1 MGRCAASRSISA
13 SSEKA
18 TAALTDELDA
28 PFCRLYLVAPPGLRA
43 GGTSIDDFLGLLPAV
58 LAAGDV
64 ACLRLADGLGAAAI
78 GRIARVAQAHD
89 VACLVENDAGL
100 ALDADGLHLSDTRPG
115 AVSAARA
122 RLGSLSL
129 GVACGGSRHDAMVA
143 AEQGADYILLER
155 DAMASDEEFLALV
168 EWWSELMTVPLVAG
182 SATTT
187 AAAGAWARAGA
198 DFVALDPAC
207 WAASDP
213 VATIAA
219 HQQAIDQATAER
231 AKLAS

>member
-1 MGRCAASRSISA
+1 
-13 SSEKA
+13 
-18 TAALTDELDA
+18 
-28 PFCRLYLVAPPGLRA
+28 VAPPDL
-43 GGTSIDDFLGLLPAV
+43 GTGPSIDDFLEVLPAA

-64 ACLRLADGLGAAAI
+64 ACLRLASDLGAATI
-78 GRIARVAQAHD
+78 GRIARVAQALD
-89 VACLVENDAGL
+89 VACLVAGELGL
-100 ALDADGLHLSDTRPG
+100 ALEAGADGLHLADARSG

-143 AEQGADYILLER
+143 AEQGADYILVER
-155 DAMASDEEFLALV
+155 DAAASDEEFLALV

-182 SATTT
+182 SATTP

-207 WAASDP
+207 WRASDP
-213 VATIAA
+213 AAVVAAC
-219 HQQAIDQATAER
+219 QQAIDQATAER
-231 AKLAS
+231 AGLAS